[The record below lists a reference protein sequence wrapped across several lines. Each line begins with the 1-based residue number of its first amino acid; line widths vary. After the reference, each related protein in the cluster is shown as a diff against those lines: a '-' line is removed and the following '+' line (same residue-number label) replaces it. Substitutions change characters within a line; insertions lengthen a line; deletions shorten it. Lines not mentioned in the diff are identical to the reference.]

1 MRIHCPWHH
10 SSDWMMLDPHMSK
23 ARQLGIQ
30 FRHFPDQPAFEC
42 DTISAAKVVRQDDGL
57 YRFYGDLARL

>member
-1 MRIHCPWHH
+1 
-10 SSDWMMLDPHMSK
+10 MMLDPHMSK